1 MYFECPCS
9 FRKELEQESQIIEH
23 IDICQEFNID
33 SPLCNMYKRANVEE
47 ISIEQLVTF
56 LCDLK
61 LQVERIENV
70 LKIRGFRKK
79 IMPIISDL
87 NFDHCS
93 KSTSSSKIKKN
104 NVGIQQ
110 NNIVVR
116 ILQKTNSSE
125 QQSFKINQE
134 SLNQDNQLNLT
145 SSLSTHQYFEDE
157 KSSNLIIHQTKE
169 IIQDQLIINC
179 KQQQDEK
186 IACEA
191 CRKTFYFN
199 QDFEKLW
206 FLENCGHVM
215 CKLCIHRLAL
225 EKYVENDGR
234 IMCQEIGCIAWI
246 KEFELKQI
254 LGIDKFN
261 DLDQK
266 LAFKNQDIIECIKCK
281 SQFFFEKGNPKEIVK
296 DQQGKNINHEAQ
308 INYANNRF
316 ICKQCKTEQCR
327 ECKAV
332 PFHIGMTCQEY
343 KINSQAN
350 KCILCNFPCEGKVCN
365 QDDCQKRFQRLC
377 QNKLDCGHSC
387 NGVKGEECLCL
398 ICSNQEPDDYCNM
411 CFIEPLKSAPCIKT
425 ECGHI
430 FHEECIFKKLDSKWN
445 GYRIIFNYFHFAI
458 CTKEQMLKKYQQ
470 NNQQLSYV
478 IQNYKQRELRMFQKQ
493 EALEKKQCQL
503 FQTQILI
510 IVLNPHP
517 VQKQKK
523 IMLEF
528 NKIILQSESFKKP
541 ILVNNNHLKLIR
553 RVQIKIINQIQLP
566 LFQLINILKMKN
578 LVILQFIKQKR
589 QFKTNQ
595 QLIVNNNK
603 MKKLHVKLVEKH
615 FILIKIL
622 KSYGSQKIVDMQ
634 CVNYVFIDWHQK
646 NMLKMMVE
654 LCVRKLVVQLGLK
667 NLNQNK
673 YQELINLMIQIKNQ
687 HLKIKILLNALN
699 VNLNSF
705 LKKAIPKKQQKI
717 NKINYANN
725 RFICKQCKTEQCRE
739 CKAVPFHIGMTCQ
752 EYKINSQANKCILCN
767 FPCEGKVCN
776 QDDCQKRFQRLCQN
790 KLDCGHSCN
799 GVKGEECLCLICSNQ
814 EPDDYCNMCF
824 IEPLKSAPCIKT
836 ECGHIFHEEC
846 IFKKLDSKW
855 NGYRIIFNYCTCPL
869 CKKFL
874 DIKHKEIKNKI
885 NEALQLKLH
894 VQELCLERL
903 HIEGM
908 KQAQEL
914 IDPKSQYYQ
923 KPQEFAMDKF
933 CFYECFKCKK
943 PYFGGIK
950 NCQANTDY
958 NERTQFN
965 KEDLICPS
973 CCPISFE
980 DICNQHGDK
989 YIEFKCRFCCSVA
1002 VWFCGG
1008 TTHYCEPCHS
1018 GRNPNMNKPCPG
1030 LEKCPLRINHKPT
1043 GQENALGCAL
1053 CRTKRFDDILKQN

>member
-93 KSTSSSKIKKN
+93 KSTSGSKIRKN
-104 NVGIQQ
+104 NVGIKQ

-145 SSLSTHQYFEDE
+145 SSLSTHHYFEDE

-169 IIQDQLIINC
+169 TIQDQLITNC

-215 CKLCIHRLAL
+215 CKLCIHRLAQ

-234 IMCQEIGCIAWI
+234 ILCQEIGCIAWI
-246 KEFELKQI
+246 KAFELKQI
-254 LGIDKFN
+254 LGVDKFN

-281 SQFFFEKGNPKEIVK
+281 SQFFFEKGNPKDLVK
-296 DQQGKNINHEAQ
+296 DQQGKNISCEAQ
-308 INYANNRF
+308 
-316 ICKQCKTEQCR
+316 
-327 ECKAV
+327 
-332 PFHIGMTCQEY
+332 
-343 KINSQAN
+343 
-350 KCILCNFPCEGKVCN
+350 
-365 QDDCQKRFQRLC
+365 
-377 QNKLDCGHSC
+377 
-387 NGVKGEECLCL
+387 
-398 ICSNQEPDDYCNM
+398 
-411 CFIEPLKSAPCIKT
+411 
-425 ECGHI
+425 
-430 FHEECIFKKLDSKWN
+430 
-445 GYRIIFNYFHFAI
+445 
-458 CTKEQMLKKYQQ
+458 
-470 NNQQLSYV
+470 
-478 IQNYKQRELRMFQKQ
+478 
-493 EALEKKQCQL
+493 
-503 FQTQILI
+503 
-510 IVLNPHP
+510 
-517 VQKQKK
+517 
-523 IMLEF
+523 
-528 NKIILQSESFKKP
+528 
-541 ILVNNNHLKLIR
+541 
-553 RVQIKIINQIQLP
+553 
-566 LFQLINILKMKN
+566 
-578 LVILQFIKQKR
+578 
-589 QFKTNQ
+589 
-595 QLIVNNNK
+595 
-603 MKKLHVKLVEKH
+603 
-615 FILIKIL
+615 
-622 KSYGSQKIVDMQ
+622 
-634 CVNYVFIDWHQK
+634 
-646 NMLKMMVE
+646 
-654 LCVRKLVVQLGLK
+654 
-667 NLNQNK
+667 
-673 YQELINLMIQIKNQ
+673 
-687 HLKIKILLNALN
+687 
-699 VNLNSF
+699 
-705 LKKAIPKKQQKI
+705 
-717 NKINYANN
+717 INYANN

-885 NEALQLKLH
+885 NQALQLKLY

-914 IDPKSQYYQ
+914 IDPKSQFYQ

-1030 LEKCPLRINHKPT
+1030 LEKCPLRIKHKPT